1 MKRIIILLMLIIPFL
16 SGCTSIDAN
25 LSINNNKS
33 ANMEI
38 KILSGKNIH
47 PLEVATI
54 SSTVRDFPDKSY
66 KITDSSSDKHIN
78 ILATKSVKNLT
89 ESDMDLSS
97 LGFATKLE
105 SGRYI
110 EIKHNFFVTS
120 YNIHMIYNLKNQKN
134 KIKYITDLNSIQKSG
149 LKPEYLKFADTSE
162 IIAKDNTSDFA
173 DNYDKNLLI
182 LNDNIENNNIA
193 DNAENNV
200 DTENNLF
207 DINNAHAT
215 FSITLPY
222 FASYNNADKV
232 TGTVYTWNINTSEPR
247 EIKLQYVV
255 YSAFAI
261 WFLFIAGILLL
272 VYLAFRIHKHDLLKR
287 IGNNN

>member
-200 DTENNLF
+200 NTENNLF

-261 WFLFIAGILLL
+261 WFLFITGILLL